1 MRIIRLRPK
10 FPFTKTDEVKRKNS
24 VDQIQTSYLPTYD
37 GCFVCGQAHPRGLR
51 IRFFTGDFGQVRARF
66 TPDPMFCG
74 YKNIVHGGLIG
85 ALLDEL
91 LGWPIALQTGR
102 MCVTGE
108 LSVRYLRPMPAQ
120 TVYLASADPGSNRGK
135 YWVASGDIRDGQSV
149 VYAKARG
156 KYFLLS
162 AEETAKIAYELRYQP
177 GDPPVFRYPGQK
189 KILDPQMIG
198 RFESSRTPHLLKG
211 CTP

>member
-1 MRIIRLRPK
+1 M
-10 FPFTKTDEVKRKNS
+10 N
-24 VDQIQTSYLPTYD
+24 QIQSSYLPTYD
-37 GCFVCGQAHPRGLR
+37 GCFVCGQTHPRGLH
-51 IRFFTGDFGQVRARF
+51 IRFFTGDFGQVCARF

-74 YKNIVHGGLIG
+74 YKNIVHGGVIG

-135 YWVASGDIRDGQSV
+135 YWAGAGEIRDGQGV

-162 AEETAKIAYELRYQP
+162 AGETTKIAQELRYQP
-177 GDPPVFRYPGQK
+177 GDPPVFRYPNLK
-189 KILDPQMIG
+189 KLFG
-198 RFESSRTPHLLKG
+198 TRFIDSLECPMTQHVHKG
-211 CTP
+211 YAP